1 MQTSQEL
8 KSCKNMALILQPSLS
23 IVVPALNEEK
33 TLEKVVR
40 ATFDELAKLT
50 PDHQVIIVNDGSSDS
65 TGAIAD
71 RLQSEYASIL
81 VIHHLKPK
89 GLGGAL
95 EAGFSRASKEL
106 ISIIT
111 ADGEFWPTELIKFY
125 KCFKDESVDL
135 VSSYVPNRKM
145 PFYRKVLSWVWRIW
159 MKLVLGEIPQLEGIY
174 MAKKS
179 LYVPGLIKNFSGM
192 WNMEFILRA
201 KKDNA
206 KIVNTAMQMNP
217 RKNMKDSKVLNLK
230 TIFITIKEIYKLKNK
245 LKK

>member
-1 MQTSQEL
+1 MT
-8 KSCKNMALILQPSLS
+8 LILQPSLS

-33 TLEKVVR
+33 TLETVVR
-40 ATFDELAKLT
+40 STMEELAKLT

-71 RLQSEYASIL
+71 RLQAEYANIV
-81 VIHHLKPK
+81 VIHHLRPT

-125 KCFKDESVDL
+125 ECFKDDSVDL

-145 PFYRKVLSWVWRIW
+145 PFYRKVLSWVWRFW

-174 MAKKS
+174 MTKRS
-179 LYVPGLIKNFSGM
+179 IHIPGLIRNFSGM

-201 KKDNA
+201 KKNNA
-206 KIVNTAMQMNP
+206 KITYIAMQMRP
-217 RKNMKDSKVLNLK
+217 RKNMKESKVLNLK
-230 TIFITIKEIYKLKNK
+230 TILTTINEIYRLKNK
-245 LKK
+245 LKNRLP